1 MRRPPTFSQQ
11 GPRPG
16 RGDDAAP
23 GPSFILLLVLLLA
36 MNGSTRSPSKI
47 MSNSDVLGTQSNPPA
62 KERTEKQLDCQ
73 YPSAAPIFDAVF
85 WVALE
90 PHEPWTGQQQRPN
103 SLPGRLFQLCPCPHQ
118 QPLEELCISY
128 LMNLRKVISQP
139 QSLSKPLVGTDFSEG
154 ASGQLLAGSS
164 QLHSDTLPSVAA
176 PELKMFVFM
185 YSSER

>member
-103 SLPGRLFQLCPCPHQ
+103 SLPD
-118 QPLEELCISY
+118 